1 MILFNNFKRQ
11 YKSIKEEIDLAIK
24 RVLESGWFILG
35 KEVRNFE
42 LEFAKYIGVYYCM
55 GVASGTDA
63 ITLSLVSLGIG
74 RGDEVITTNLT
85 AFPTITGIMQSGAT
99 PVVVDIGIKNGLID
113 CEKIEKKITPKT
125 KVIIPV
131 HLYGQ
136 SCDMN
141 RIMKIA
147 NFYDLKVV
155 EDCAHSIGTDH
166 LDKKTGSIGHCNA
179 FSFYPTKNLGAYG
192 DAGAITTDD
201 KEIYERLL
209 RLRNYG
215 RITRDNYQ
223 DKEGINSRLDEM
235 QAAILRVKLKHLDEW
250 NNERIKIAQFYR
262 ENLKDV
268 ECLEPSIFGRG
279 SYCLFIIKSDKRDK
293 LLMYLQAKD
302 IQVHIHYSIPINKQE
317 AYSHQKKEKLQNSNE
332 FSSSI
337 LSIPIYPELEKV
349 EMEEIVNTI
358 NKFKREE

>member
-11 YKSIKEEIDLAIK
+11 YKNIKEEIDSAIK

-55 GVASGTDA
+55 GVASGTNA

-74 RGDEVITTNLT
+74 LGDEVITTNLT

-99 PVVVDIGIKNGLID
+99 PVVVDINPESGLID
-113 CEKIEKKITPKT
+113 YDKIEKKITTKT
-125 KVIIPV
+125 KAIIPV

-147 NFYDLKVV
+147 NYHDLKVV
-155 EDCAHSIGTDH
+155 EDCAHSIGADY
-166 LDKKTGSIGHCNA
+166 LDQKTGSIGHCNV

-201 KEIYERLL
+201 KEVYKKLL
-209 RLRNYG
+209 QLRNYG

-223 DKEGINSRLDEM
+223 DKEGINSRLDEL
-235 QAAILRVKLKHLDEW
+235 QAAILRVKLKRLDEW

-262 ENLKDV
+262 ENLVGV
-268 ECLEPSIFGRG
+268 ECLEPSMFGKG
-279 SYCLFIIKSDKRDK
+279 SYYLFVIKSDKRDK
-293 LLMYLQAKD
+293 LLMYLQGNN
-302 IQVHIHYSIPINKQE
+302 IQTHIHYPIPVNRQE
-317 AYSHQKKEKLQNSNE
+317 AYPHQKREVLENSNK

-337 LSIPIYPELEKV
+337 LSIPIYPELEKA
-349 EMEEIVNTI
+349 EMEEIVDTI
-358 NKFKREE
+358 NKFKK

>member
-1 MILFNNFKRQ
+1 MILFNDFKRQ
-11 YKSIKEEIDLAIK
+11 YKSIKEEIDSAIN
-24 RVLESGWFILG
+24 RVLRSGWFILG

-63 ITLSLVSLGIG
+63 ITLSLLSMGIG
-74 RGDEVITTNLT
+74 AGDEVITTNLT
-85 AFPTITGIMQSGAT
+85 AFPTITGIMKSGAT
-99 PVVVDIGIKNGLID
+99 PIVVDINPENGLID
-113 CEKIEKKITPKT
+113 CTKIEKKITSKT
-125 KVIIPV
+125 KAIIPV

-147 NFYDLKVV
+147 TFYDLKVV
-155 EDCAHSIGTDH
+155 EDCAHSIGADY

-192 DAGAITTDD
+192 DAGAITTND
-201 KEIYERLL
+201 KEVYEKLL

-250 NNERIKIAQFYR
+250 NYQRGVTALFY
-262 ENLKDV
+262 EMNLKGIKLLKQASH
-268 ECLEPSIFGRG
+268 CNN
-279 SYCLFIIKSDKRDK
+279 SYYLFVIKSNKRDN
-293 LLMYLQAKD
+293 LWMYLQANN
-302 IQVHIHYSIPINKQE
+302 IQSYIHYPLPINMQS
-317 AYSHQKKEKLQNSNE
+317 AYPCQKKERLENSNK
-332 FSSSI
+332 FASSI
-337 LSIPIYPELEKV
+337 LSIPIYPELK
-349 EMEEIVNTI
+349 MFEIEYIVDTI
-358 NKFKREE
+358 NKFKE

>member
-1 MILFNNFKRQ
+1 MILFNDFKRQ
-11 YKSIKEEIDLAIK
+11 YKSIKEEIDSAIK

-63 ITLSLVSLGIG
+63 ITLSLLSMGIG
-74 RGDEVITTNLT
+74 AGDEVITTNLT
-85 AFPTITGIMQSGAT
+85 AFPTITGIMKSGAT
-99 PVVVDIGIKNGLID
+99 PIVVDINPENGLID
-113 CEKIEKKITPKT
+113 CTKIEKKITSKT
-125 KVIIPV
+125 KAIIPV

-136 SCDMN
+136 SCDSN

-147 NFYDLKVV
+147 DFYDLKVV
-155 EDCAHSIGTDH
+155 EDCAHSIGADY
-166 LDKKTGSIGHCNA
+166 LGQKTGSIGHCNA

-192 DAGAITTDD
+192 DAGAITTND
-201 KEIYERLL
+201 KEVYEKLL

-250 NNERIKIAQFYR
+250 NYEREVIALFY
-262 ENLKDV
+262 EMNLKGVKFLAQTPD
-268 ECLEPSIFGRG
+268 CSH
-279 SYCLFIIKSDKRDK
+279 SHYLFVIKSDKRDK
-293 LLMYLQAKD
+293 LLMYLEGKD
-302 IQVHIHYSIPINKQE
+302 IQVHIHYPIPINRQE
-317 AYSHQKKEKLQNSNE
+317 AYPHQKKERLEHSNK
-332 FSSSI
+332 FSESI
-337 LSIPIYPELEKV
+337 LSIPIYPELKKE
-349 EMEEIVNTI
+349 EMEEIVDTI
-358 NKFKREE
+358 NKFKE

>member
-11 YKSIKEEIDLAIK
+11 YKSIKEEIDSAIK
-24 RVLESGWFILG
+24 RVLQSGWFILG

-55 GVASGTDA
+55 GIASGTNA

-74 RGDEVITTNLT
+74 LGDEVITTNLT

-99 PVVVDIGIKNGLID
+99 PVVVDINSESGLID
-113 CEKIEKKITPKT
+113 CDKIEKRITPKT
-125 KVIIPV
+125 KAIMPV

-147 NFYDLKVV
+147 NYHDFKVI
-155 EDCAHSIGTDH
+155 EDCAHSVGANY
-166 LDKKTGSIGHCNA
+166 LNEKTGSMGHCNA

-192 DAGAITTDD
+192 DAGAITTNDR
-201 KEIYERLL
+201 EIYEKLL

-223 DKEGINSRLDEM
+223 DKEGINSRLDEI
-235 QAAILRVKLKHLDEW
+235 QAAILRVKLKYLDEW

-262 ENLKDV
+262 ENLVGV
-268 ECLEPSIFGRG
+268 ECLEPSIFGKS
-279 SYCLFIIKSDKRDK
+279 SYYLFVIKSDKRDK
-293 LLMYLQAKD
+293 LLMYLQANN
-302 IQVHIHYSIPINKQE
+302 IQAHIHYPIPINKQD
-317 AYSHQKKEKLQNSNE
+317 AYPHQKREKLENSNK
-332 FSSSI
+332 FSAYI
-337 LSIPIYPELEKV
+337 LSIPLYPELMKSEA
-349 EMEEIVNTI
+349 EEIVDVI
-358 NKFKREE
+358 NKFKD